1 MKNLFAKFA
10 LIFAICIAITLS
22 ACASAPI
29 TQNKI
34 EPQQDLQPKQ
44 QSEQTQSPVTQATQ
58 NKNVSKEQV
67 QVAQNETIEPII
79 TNTVALDSVKLDSV
93 KKDTEQVAI
102 DPYLVIPEMITQI
115 FDHAN
120 MLFKNGLTD
129 SATAYIE
136 RLRIIKPLWIEWES
150 KADSLL
156 QKFGKIRAKESKE
169 FESIVLQIQNM
180 NLAQAD
186 YGLVSQMVDSLIA
199 LSPGDS
205 LENWAK
211 LQKFTAYN
219 NTLKKAKIEFE
230 KIKDLADNQAQFS
243 EAISKAN
250 ILLMRYRDFE
260 DTLHIQDLISRI
272 QVLSAN
278 ADSSATA
285 YWEKNSPEQALAK
298 ADSLIQQNKFDMA
311 HELLKKLKFS
321 KLRKEATEKSIQLA
335 DTYCTHQRKATSQLF
350 SRAQKQKDISKKSE
364 LLQNAI
370 IALDKCLENYPETTQ
385 SQKVIENK
393 SFLQSELQKL
403 Q

>member
-1 MKNLFAKFA
+1 MKNLFAKFV
-10 LIFAICIAITLS
+10 LTFAICIAITLS

-34 EPQQDLQPKQ
+34 ELEPQQNLQSKQ
-44 QSEQTQSPVTQATQ
+44 IEQVQNPETQATQ

-67 QVAQNETIEPII
+67 QVAQNETIEPIA
-79 TNTVALDSVKLDSV
+79 TNIVALDSV
-93 KKDTEQVAI
+93 KKDTEQVVI

-120 MLFKNGLTD
+120 MLFENGLTD

-136 RLRIIKPLWIEWES
+136 RLRIIKPLWIEWEA

-156 QKFGKIRAKESKE
+156 QEFGKIRAKESKE

-272 QVLSAN
+272 QNLSAK
-278 ADSSATA
+278 ADSNATA

-298 ADSLIQQNKFDMA
+298 ADSLIQQSKFDIA
-311 HELLKKLKFS
+311 NELLKKLKFS
-321 KLRKEATEKSIQLA
+321 KLRKEAIEKSIQLA

-350 SRAQKQKDISKKSE
+350 SRAQKQKNVSKKSE
-364 LLQNAI
+364 LLQDAI